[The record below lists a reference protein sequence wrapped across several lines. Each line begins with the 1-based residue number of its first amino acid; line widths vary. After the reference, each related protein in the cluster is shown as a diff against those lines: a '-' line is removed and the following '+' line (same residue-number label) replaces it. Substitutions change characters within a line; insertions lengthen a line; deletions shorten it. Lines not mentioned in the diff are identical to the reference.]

1 MMMMMM
7 LALTKTLLII
17 DGIKI
22 DINID
27 DFIIDIDDISSEMID
42 T

>member
-1 MMMMMM
+1 MMMMM